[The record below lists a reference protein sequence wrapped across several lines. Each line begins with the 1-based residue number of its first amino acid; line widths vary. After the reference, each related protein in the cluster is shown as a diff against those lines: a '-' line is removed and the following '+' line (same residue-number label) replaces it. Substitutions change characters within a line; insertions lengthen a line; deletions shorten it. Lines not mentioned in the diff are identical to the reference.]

1 MPAQKGLS
9 HESSS
14 NSRHKLTQLKNAAL
28 PTDNLDEALEVFSF
42 HGSKLNQGEEIRNT
56 ETELIKFEAL
66 KPYKRLMR

>member
-1 MPAQKGLS
+1 VKFGHFIRILEMPAQKGLA

-42 HGSKLNQGEEIRNT
+42 HRSK
-56 ETELIKFEAL
+56 
-66 KPYKRLMR
+66 